1 MTKFSKQIC
10 CLAAALC
17 LLVSAFTACGQS
29 ENENGNESET
39 ESGTDAK
46 LTDFDYESADLS
58 KYITLS
64 ESEYFNNKVTL
75 GTDYIASDKMVDEY
89 IADVLFENKTKTNE
103 DTKIV
108 DQPIK
113 LGDSAFIYYTGY
125 LDGETFQ
132 GGSNADDEKPHELSI
147 GSGSFIPGFEDGL
160 IGVIPNQTSK
170 DSPFDLNVTFPESYG
185 SAELAGK
192 AVVFKVWI
200 EYTVQYTIPELTD
213 DFVKE
218 TLEFDGTASDYKA
231 HVKEQLQ
238 AELTAKAEDE
248 ALNAVMNKLIEKS
261 EVVEYPKQSVD
272 YYYESY
278 IDYYEY
284 YMQLYSMYGYQFDS
298 LEEFLVTMVGLD
310 KDNWQEQ
317 VTDLAK
323 NAVQTSLI
331 CYSIAKNQ
339 NITVTDEE
347 FNAYVETLIGKN
359 SSEAQQY
366 TADEIIEMYG
376 RQQINET
383 LLFDKV
389 NEFLL
394 DNCTIEY
401 KD

>member
-1 MTKFSKQIC
+1 MTKTLKQIC
-10 CLAAALC
+10 SLAAAIC
-17 LLVSAFTACGQS
+17 LLVSAFTACDNQT
-29 ENENGNESET
+29 ENESESET

-46 LTDFDYESADLS
+46 LTDFAYESADLS

-75 GTDYIASDKMVDEY
+75 GTDYIVSDEMLDEH
-89 IADVLFENKTKTNE
+89 IADLLFENKTKTNG
-103 DTKIV
+103 DTQIV

-125 LDGETFQ
+125 LNGKAFA
-132 GGSNADDEKPHELSI
+132 GGSNADDKKPHELSI

-170 DSPFDLNVTFPESYG
+170 DSPFDLNVTFPENYN

-218 TLEFDGTASDYKA
+218 TLKFDGTASDYKS

-238 AELTAKAEDE
+238 AELTAKAENE
-248 ALNAVMNKLIEKS
+248 ALNAVLNKLMENS
-261 EVVEYPKQSVD
+261 EVIEYPKQSVD
-272 YYYESY
+272 YYYQSY

-284 YMQLYSMYGYQFDS
+284 YMQLYSMYGYKFDS

-323 NAVQTSLI
+323 NAVQNSLI

-347 FNAYVETLIGKN
+347 FNAYVETLIKNN
-359 SSEAQQY
+359 SSESKQY

>member
-1 MTKFSKQIC
+1 MTKTLKQIC
-10 CLAAALC
+10 SLAAAIC
-17 LLVSAFTACGQS
+17 LLVSAFTACDNQT
-29 ENENGNESET
+29 ENESESET

-46 LTDFDYESADLS
+46 LTDFAYESADLS

-64 ESEYFNNKVTL
+64 ESEYLNNKVTL
-75 GTDYIASDKMVDEY
+75 GTDYIVSDEMLDEH
-89 IADVLFENKTKTNE
+89 IADLLFENKTKTNG
-103 DTKIV
+103 DTQIV

-125 LDGETFQ
+125 LNGKAFA
-132 GGSNADDEKPHELSI
+132 GGSNADDKKPHELSI

-170 DSPFDLNVTFPESYG
+170 DSPFDLNVTFPENYN
-185 SAELAGK
+185 SADLAGK

-218 TLEFDGTASDYKA
+218 ALKFDGTASDYKA
-231 HVKEQLQ
+231 HIKEQLQ

-248 ALNAVMNKLIEKS
+248 ALNAVLNKLMENS
-261 EVVEYPKQSVD
+261 EVIEYPKQSVD

-284 YMQLYSMYGYQFDS
+284 YMQLYSMYGYKFDS
-298 LEEFLVTMVGLD
+298 LEEFLVAIVGLD

-347 FNAYVETLIGKN
+347 FNAYVETLIKNN
-359 SSEAQQY
+359 SSESKQY

>member
-1 MTKFSKQIC
+1 MFNLKFKRV
-10 CLAAALC
+10 LAAALSAAC
-17 LLVSAFTACGQS
+17 LLTLASCGKTGTNNNS
-29 ENENGNESET
+29 EVVGDIKDEDTVLTIGGKDINYEEYKYFYLNSKSYTDGDDETYWENNDEAVT
-39 ESGTDAK
+39 K
-46 LTDFDYESADLS
+46 LKEDTLNSIAQFRAIEMLADEMNV
-58 KYITLS
+58 TLS
-64 ESEYFNNKVTL
+64 EEDIANN
-75 GTDYIASDKMVDEY
+75 DE
-89 IADVLFENKTKTNE
+89 
-103 DTKIV
+103 
-108 DQPIK
+108 
-113 LGDSAFIYYTGY
+113 
-125 LDGETFQ
+125 
-132 GGSNADDEKPHELSI
+132 
-147 GSGSFIPGFEDGL
+147 
-160 IGVIPNQTSK
+160 
-170 DSPFDLNVTFPESYG
+170 
-185 SAELAGK
+185 
-192 AVVFKVWI
+192 
-200 EYTVQYTIPELTD
+200 TI
-213 DFVKE
+213 
-218 TLEFDGTASDYKA
+218 
-231 HVKEQLQ
+231 Q
-238 AELTAKAEDE
+238 
-248 ALNAVMNKLIEKS
+248 
-261 EVVEYPKQSVD
+261 
-272 YYYESY
+272 SY

-347 FNAYVETLIGKN
+347 FNAYVETLIKNN
-359 SSEAQQY
+359 SSESKQY

>member
-1 MTKFSKQIC
+1 M
-10 CLAAALC
+10 
-17 LLVSAFTACGQS
+17 
-29 ENENGNESET
+29 
-39 ESGTDAK
+39 
-46 LTDFDYESADLS
+46 
-58 KYITLS
+58 
-64 ESEYFNNKVTL
+64 
-75 GTDYIASDKMVDEY
+75 
-89 IADVLFENKTKTNE
+89 LFENKTKTNE

-125 LDGETFQ
+125 LDGEPFQ
-132 GGSNADDEKPHELSI
+132 GGSNADDEKPLELSI

-170 DSPFDLNVTFPESYG
+170 DSPFDLNVTFPENYN

-218 TLEFDGTASDYKA
+218 TLKFDGTASDYKS

-238 AELTAKAEDE
+238 AELTAKAENE
-248 ALNAVMNKLIEKS
+248 ALNAVLNKLMENS
-261 EVVEYPKQSVD
+261 EVIEYPKQSVD

-284 YMQLYSMYGYQFDS
+284 YMQLYSMYGYKFDS

-323 NAVQTSLI
+323 NAVQNSLI

-347 FNAYVETLIGKN
+347 FNAYVETLIKNN
-359 SSEAQQY
+359 SSESKQY

>member
-1 MTKFSKQIC
+1 M
-10 CLAAALC
+10 
-17 LLVSAFTACGQS
+17 
-29 ENENGNESET
+29 
-39 ESGTDAK
+39 
-46 LTDFDYESADLS
+46 
-58 KYITLS
+58 
-64 ESEYFNNKVTL
+64 
-75 GTDYIASDKMVDEY
+75 
-89 IADVLFENKTKTNE
+89 
-103 DTKIV
+103 
-108 DQPIK
+108 
-113 LGDSAFIYYTGY
+113 
-125 LDGETFQ
+125 
-132 GGSNADDEKPHELSI
+132 
-147 GSGSFIPGFEDGL
+147 
-160 IGVIPNQTSK
+160 
-170 DSPFDLNVTFPESYG
+170 
-185 SAELAGK
+185 
-192 AVVFKVWI
+192 VFKVWI

-218 TLEFDGTASDYKA
+218 ALKFDGTASDYKA
-231 HVKEQLQ
+231 HIKEQLQ

-248 ALNAVMNKLIEKS
+248 ALNAVLNKLMENS
-261 EVVEYPKQSVD
+261 EVIEYPKQSVD

-347 FNAYVETLIGKN
+347 FNAYVETLIKNN
-359 SSEAQQY
+359 SSESKQY

>member
-1 MTKFSKQIC
+1 MTKTLKQIC
-10 CLAAALC
+10 SLAAAIC
-17 LLVSAFTACGQS
+17 LLVSAFTACDNQT
-29 ENENGNESET
+29 ENESESET

-46 LTDFDYESADLS
+46 LTDFAYESADLS

-75 GTDYIASDKMVDEY
+75 GTDYIVSDEMLDEH
-89 IADVLFENKTKTNE
+89 IADLLFENKTKTNG
-103 DTKIV
+103 DTQIV

-125 LDGETFQ
+125 LNGKAFA
-132 GGSNADDEKPHELSI
+132 GGSNADDKKPHELSI

-200 EYTVQYTIPELTD
+200 EYTIQYTIPELTD

-231 HVKEQLQ
+231 HIKEQLQ

-347 FNAYVETLIGKN
+347 FNAYVETLIGNN

>member
-1 MTKFSKQIC
+1 MTKTLKQIC
-10 CLAAALC
+10 SLAAAIC
-17 LLVSAFTACGQS
+17 LLVSAFTACDNQT
-29 ENENGNESET
+29 ENESESET

-46 LTDFDYESADLS
+46 LTDFAYESADLS

-75 GTDYIASDKMVDEY
+75 GTDYIVSDEMLDEH
-89 IADVLFENKTKTNE
+89 IADLLFENKTKTNG
-103 DTKIV
+103 DTQIV

-125 LDGETFQ
+125 LNGKAFA
-132 GGSNADDEKPHELSI
+132 GGSNADDKKPHELSI

-170 DSPFDLNVTFPESYG
+170 DSPFDLNVTFPENYN
-185 SAELAGK
+185 SADLAGK

-218 TLEFDGTASDYKA
+218 TLKFDGTASDYKS

-238 AELTAKAEDE
+238 AELTAKAENE
-248 ALNAVMNKLIEKS
+248 ALNAVLNKLMENS
-261 EVVEYPKQSVD
+261 EVIEYPKQSVD
-272 YYYESY
+272 YYYQSY

-284 YMQLYSMYGYQFDS
+284 YMQLYSMYGYKFDS
-298 LEEFLVTMVGLD
+298 LEEFLVAIVGLD

-347 FNAYVETLIGKN
+347 FNAYVETLIKNN
-359 SSEAQQY
+359 SSESKQY

>member
-1 MTKFSKQIC
+1 MTKTLKQIC
-10 CLAAALC
+10 SLAAAIC
-17 LLVSAFTACGQS
+17 LLVSAFTACDNQT
-29 ENENGNESET
+29 ENESESET

-46 LTDFDYESADLS
+46 LTDFAYESADLS

-75 GTDYIASDKMVDEY
+75 GTDYIVSDKMVDEY

-125 LDGETFQ
+125 LNGKAFA
-132 GGSNADDEKPHELSI
+132 GGSNADDKKPHELSI

-170 DSPFDLNVTFPESYG
+170 DSPFDLNVTFPENYN
-185 SAELAGK
+185 SADLAGK

-218 TLEFDGTASDYKA
+218 ALKFDGTASDYKA
-231 HVKEQLQ
+231 HIKEQLQ

-248 ALNAVMNKLIEKS
+248 ALNAVLNKLMENS
-261 EVVEYPKQSVD
+261 EVIEYPKQSVD

-284 YMQLYSMYGYQFDS
+284 YMQLYSMYGYKFDS
-298 LEEFLVTMVGLD
+298 LEEFLVAIVGLD

>member
-1 MTKFSKQIC
+1 MTKTLKQIC
-10 CLAAALC
+10 SLAAAIC
-17 LLVSAFTACGQS
+17 LLVSAFTACDNQT
-29 ENENGNESET
+29 ENESESET

-46 LTDFDYESADLS
+46 LTDFAYESADLS

-75 GTDYIASDKMVDEY
+75 GTDYIVSDEMLDEH
-89 IADVLFENKTKTNE
+89 IADLLFENKTKTNG
-103 DTKIV
+103 DTQIV

-125 LDGETFQ
+125 LNGKAFA
-132 GGSNADDEKPHELSI
+132 GGSNADDKKPRELSI

-170 DSPFDLNVTFPESYG
+170 DSPFDLNVTFPENYN

-218 TLEFDGTASDYKA
+218 TLKFDGTASDYKS

-238 AELTAKAEDE
+238 AELTAKAENE
-248 ALNAVMNKLIEKS
+248 ALNAVLNKLMENS
-261 EVVEYPKQSVD
+261 EVIEYPKQSVD
-272 YYYESY
+272 YYYQSY

-284 YMQLYSMYGYQFDS
+284 YMQLYSMYGYKFDS

-323 NAVQTSLI
+323 NAVQNSLI

-347 FNAYVETLIGKN
+347 FNAYVETLIKNN
-359 SSEAQQY
+359 SSESKQY

>member
-1 MTKFSKQIC
+1 MTKTLKQIC
-10 CLAAALC
+10 SLAAAIC
-17 LLVSAFTACGQS
+17 LLVSAFTACDNQT
-29 ENENGNESET
+29 ENESESET

-46 LTDFDYESADLS
+46 LTDFAYESADLS

-75 GTDYIASDKMVDEY
+75 GTDYIVSDEMLDEH
-89 IADVLFENKTKTNE
+89 IADLLFENKTKTNG
-103 DTKIV
+103 DTQIV

-125 LDGETFQ
+125 LNGKAFA
-132 GGSNADDEKPHELSI
+132 GGSNADDKKPHELSI

-170 DSPFDLNVTFPESYG
+170 DSPFDLNVTFPENYN

-218 TLEFDGTASDYKA
+218 ALKFDGTASDYKA

-248 ALNAVMNKLIEKS
+248 ALNAVLNKLMENS
-261 EVVEYPKQSVD
+261 EVIEYPKQSVD

-284 YMQLYSMYGYQFDS
+284 YMQLYSMYGYKFDS
-298 LEEFLVTMVGLD
+298 LEEFLVAIVGLD

-347 FNAYVETLIGKN
+347 FNAYVETLIKNN
-359 SSEAQQY
+359 SSESKQY

>member
-10 CLAAALC
+10 SLAAAIC
-17 LLVSAFTACGQS
+17 LLVSAFTACDNQT
-29 ENENGNESET
+29 ENESESET

-46 LTDFDYESADLS
+46 LTDFAYESADLS

-75 GTDYIASDKMVDEY
+75 GTDYIVSDKMVDEY

-125 LDGETFQ
+125 LNGKAFA
-132 GGSNADDEKPHELSI
+132 GGSNADDKKPHELSI

-170 DSPFDLNVTFPESYG
+170 DSPFDLNVTFPENYN
-185 SAELAGK
+185 SADLAGK

-218 TLEFDGTASDYKA
+218 ALKFDGTASDYKA
-231 HVKEQLQ
+231 HIKEQLQ

-248 ALNAVMNKLIEKS
+248 ALNAVLNKLMENS
-261 EVVEYPKQSVD
+261 EVIEYPKQSVD

-284 YMQLYSMYGYQFDS
+284 YMQLYSMYGYKFDS
-298 LEEFLVTMVGLD
+298 LEEFLVAIVGLD

>member
-1 MTKFSKQIC
+1 MTKTLKQIC
-10 CLAAALC
+10 SLAAAIC
-17 LLVSAFTACGQS
+17 LLVSAFTACDNQT
-29 ENENGNESET
+29 ENESESET

-46 LTDFDYESADLS
+46 LTDFAYESADLS

-64 ESEYFNNKVTL
+64 ESEYLNNKVTL

-125 LDGETFQ
+125 LDGETFA
-132 GGSNADDEKPHELSI
+132 GGSNADDKKPHELSI

-170 DSPFDLNVTFPESYG
+170 DSPFDLNVTFPENYN

-218 TLEFDGTASDYKA
+218 TLKFDGTASDYKS

-238 AELTAKAEDE
+238 AELTAKAENE
-248 ALNAVMNKLIEKS
+248 ALNAVLNKLMENS
-261 EVVEYPKQSVD
+261 EVIEYPKQSVD
-272 YYYESY
+272 YYYQSY

-284 YMQLYSMYGYQFDS
+284 YMQLYSMYGYKFDS

-323 NAVQTSLI
+323 NAVQNSLI

-347 FNAYVETLIGKN
+347 FNAYVETLIKNN
-359 SSEAQQY
+359 SSESKQY